1 MDGHQMS
8 LDIVTWCNHWSGSPI
23 WDGWPCHICHRL
35 TMAHISIYIY
45 IQCKC
50 VCASSGIGTSASS
63 KSLIQPANPNAYHAN
78 TNRYTHSVTIWA
90 KVVEREVMCA
100 EGGIFFR
107 NPLPPLLPWGPRHYP
122 WLPHCE
128 LLTIPTESQVTLT
141 RKNNTMPNIYIYI

>member
-1 MDGHQMS
+1 MRWM
-8 LDIVTWCNHWSGSPI
+8 
-23 WDGWPCHICHRL
+23 
-35 TMAHISIYIY
+35 TMPHMPSFDHGTYFYIYIY

-50 VCASSGIGTSASS
+50 VCTSSGIGTSASS

-100 EGGIFFR
+100 EGEIFFR

-122 WLPHCE
+122 
-128 LLTIPTESQVTLT
+128 
-141 RKNNTMPNIYIYI
+141 